1 MTFQWYLPP
10 PKKEEKKREV
20 KRLLLPLLMGE
31 VCLEVLEACWP
42 RRWERKPQEAPG
54 GAVSLTLLKSR
65 CNNFFFFLFF
75 LFFFF
80 FFFFF
85 FFCFFFFCFYIFFSF
100 CNTHFSKTKPQS
112 ETLIKVCKEDLK
124 EFTKTIS
131 DDTSTVV
138 KELGSKATQNISQQ
152 VASLKAVSTN
162 ISASSSSS
170 SSTSA
175 QQQLSAQSTL
185 ALNAFEAR
193 LLALQADQSTYLEDP
208 NDEEAFARWKEAFDL
223 QNKNPE
229 ICELLS
235 NNPTVREIYK
245 TLVPEKVS
253 YPVFWQRYLF
263 TIEQLHNENQQR
275 ILLLQRAEEQQDRT
289 LDVGWGW
296 DGDEE
301 VEEEPVQEQK
311 DKQVQEPQ
319 PTTQQD
325 EKNDE
330 ESTSKQQTEEADVD
344 EEKEIEEEI
353 IKRTQGTHLDDDV
366 ANNTDVADLV
376 VEEDQSSESNAAA
389 AQTVDVAAE
398 EGEEDWD
405 TWE

>member
-1 MTFQWYLPP
+1 MAEFYLFDDFPVVSTSSQQETRGQAASSSSADGGSLFGGFGSVLAKTVGEKTAGSAWWGGLVDTV
-10 PKKEEKKREV
+10 KK
-20 KRLLLPLLMGE
+20 
-31 VCLEVLEACWP
+31 
-42 RRWERKPQEAPG
+42 
-54 GAVSLTLLKSR
+54 
-65 CNNFFFFLFF
+65 
-75 LFFFF
+75 
-80 FFFFF
+80 
-85 FFCFFFFCFYIFFSF
+85 
-100 CNTHFSKTKPQS
+100 QS

-162 ISASSSSS
+162 TSASSSSS
-170 SSTSA
+170 S

-193 LLALQADQSTYLEDP
+193 LLAIQADQSTYLEDP

-301 VEEEPVQEQK
+301 IEEEQVHEQK

-325 EKNDE
+325 EKKNDHD
-330 ESTSKQQTEEADVD
+330 ESTSKQQPEEADVD

-366 ANNTDVADLV
+366 ANDTDVADLV
-376 VEEDQSSESNAAA
+376 VDEDQSSESNA

>member
-1 MTFQWYLPP
+1 MAEFYCFDDFPVVSTSSQEGGEETRGQAASSSSADGGSLFGGFGSVLAKTVGEKTAGSAWWGGLVDSV
-10 PKKEEKKREV
+10 KK
-20 KRLLLPLLMGE
+20 
-31 VCLEVLEACWP
+31 
-42 RRWERKPQEAPG
+42 
-54 GAVSLTLLKSR
+54 
-65 CNNFFFFLFF
+65 
-75 LFFFF
+75 
-80 FFFFF
+80 
-85 FFCFFFFCFYIFFSF
+85 
-100 CNTHFSKTKPQS
+100 QS